1 MTKENS
7 TSSELVHNNELLSII
22 TKKVTK
28 GKHKHLH
35 PEVGKDKTLNKCK
48 GLFKE
53 GASPKILT
61 KVLTKLGESPE
72 EQEKYYKYYT
82 QHFLPA
88 LKKEIKQSKKLD
100 PTKKEEIEQ
109 VISEAINKSSKKD
122 HPDNVDQNETG
133 RRGSMESE
141 TESGNSGEAED
152 NHDASKKHS
161 ISSANTIS
169 EDQEV
174 ENGITG
180 KSEDSGIESGNSS
193 EAEDDHADEKDHI
206 SGIPIFHTANE
217 DQEVENGIM
226 NSSVQYTDKEQP
238 IFKVIKNGDQ
248 GKFREY
254 LKGCTDISSVK
265 DKKENNIL
273 HLIVTQLE
281 KKQKFDFLNTV
292 LDVSKKEGKEQLK
305 AQLEKAVNDKNGNG
319 QTPLQALLLSK
330 VTKEKHS
337 FETTPRKTLTPLKK
351 LIPHYDNT
359 IVSAIQLLKLGANID
374 DLQLSKEELQEL
386 SEKQKIYYL
395 NFLEKLAES
404 VKKSELEP
412 EIKTNTETKI
422 KEIIGYTIN
431 TPDSNPLHSAIEN
444 NDKKLFEE
452 LLQKG
457 ADISLKDTN
466 GNNALHHIAL
476 LKGEQKVAYLELIL
490 NLVEKEVISQDK
502 LREAVDATNQKEDTP
517 LQAVLK
523 TKARKEKIEY
533 LKQGTIFDSTV
544 SCSNT
549 TKFCAMLLEMGAD
562 PCSLELE
569 GQTFDTKKYYLT
581 LLNLKEYPRITQEA
595 QKKVR
600 ELKEKLEEKYHCK
613 TASKKCQ
620 SGIEKA
626 GSFIE
631 KTASTTGKAVSAA
644 GKYIDPAKRTRQTL
658 ISITTVIFIS
668 AVAYGVSQ
676 GYIGALAALFLAAI
690 AIATCLALTLGF
702 SGVKKCFEKLTNKTK
717 NSTDN
722 DRQTKRARNPKSEM
736 KDTSTKSP
744 ADGLTI

>member
-1 MTKENS
+1 MTGKNS

-28 GKHKHLH
+28 GKHKHLN
-35 PEVGKDKTLNKCK
+35 PEVGKDRTLNKCK
-48 GLFKE
+48 GLFKKE
-53 GASPKILT
+53 ATPKVLT
-61 KVLTKLGESPE
+61 EVLTKLGELPE
-72 EQEKYYKYYT
+72 KQKEYYEYYI

-88 LKKEIKQSKKLD
+88 LNEEIKQSNELNQAKK
-100 PTKKEEIEQ
+100 KEIEQ
-109 VISEAINKSSKKD
+109 VISEITSQSSN
-122 HPDNVDQNETG
+122 PDNIAQS
-133 RRGSMESE
+133 RRGSIESE
-141 TESGNSGEAED
+141 DSGIESGNSSKAED
-152 NHDASKKHS
+152 DHDASKKHS

-180 KSEDSGIESGNSS
+180 NSEDSGIESGNSS
-193 EAEDDHADEKDHI
+193 EAEDADEKDHI
-206 SGIPIFHTANE
+206 SGIPISHTANE
-217 DQEVENGIM
+217 NQEVENRIM
-226 NSSVQYTDKEQP
+226 NSSVQYTDEERP
-238 IFKVIKNGDQ
+238 IFKAIKNGNQ
-248 GKFREY
+248 REFEEY
-254 LKGCTDISSVK
+254 LENCTDISSAK
-265 DKKENNIL
+265 DEKGNNIL

-292 LDVSKKEGKEQLK
+292 LGVSKKEGKEQLK

-319 QTPLQALLLSK
+319 QTPLQAVLLSK

-374 DLQLSKEELQEL
+374 DLQLSKEELQKL

-422 KEIIGYTIN
+422 KEIIEYTIN

-444 NDKKLFEE
+444 NDEKLFEE

-476 LKGEQKVAYLELIL
+476 LKGKQKVAYLELIL
-490 NLVEKEVISQDK
+490 NLVEKGVISQDK
-502 LREAVDATNQKEDTP
+502 LREAIDATNQKEDTP

-562 PCSLELE
+562 PCSLELK

-668 AVAYGVSQ
+668 AVAYGLSQ

-702 SGVKKCFEKLTNKTK
+702 SGVKKRFEKLTNKTK
-717 NSTDN
+717 NPTDN
-722 DRQTKRARNPKSEM
+722 DRQTKHPKSKI

-744 ADGLTI
+744 ADELKVS

>member
-1 MTKENS
+1 MES
-7 TSSELVHNNELLSII
+7 
-22 TKKVTK
+22 
-28 GKHKHLH
+28 
-35 PEVGKDKTLNKCK
+35 KD
-48 GLFKE
+48 
-53 GASPKILT
+53 
-61 KVLTKLGESPE
+61 
-72 EQEKYYKYYT
+72 
-82 QHFLPA
+82 
-88 LKKEIKQSKKLD
+88 
-100 PTKKEEIEQ
+100 
-109 VISEAINKSSKKD
+109 
-122 HPDNVDQNETG
+122 
-133 RRGSMESE
+133 SE

-337 FETTPRKTLTPLKK
+337 FETTPRKTLTPFKK

-395 NFLEKLAES
+395 NFLEKLAEQG
-404 VKKSELEP
+404 KKSKLKP

-422 KEIIGYTIN
+422 KEIIPYTIN
-431 TPDSNPLHSAIEN
+431 TPDSNNNYLLHSVIKN
-444 NDKKLFEE
+444 NDKKLFKE
-452 LLQKG
+452 LLEKG
-457 ADISLKDTN
+457 ADISLKDTD
-466 GNNALHHIAL
+466 GNNALHHVAL

>member
-61 KVLTKLGESPE
+61 EVLTKLGESPE

-122 HPDNVDQNETG
+122 HPDNVDQNEIG

-141 TESGNSGEAED
+141 TESGNSSDAED
-152 NHDASKKHS
+152 DHNASKKHS

-169 EDQEV
+169 EGQGV
-174 ENGITG
+174 EKDNGMTIDNG
-180 KSEDSGIESGNSS
+180 DSGIESGNSS
-193 EAEDDHADEKDHI
+193 EAEDDPADEKDHI
-206 SGIPIFHTANE
+206 SGIPISYTANE
-217 DQEVENGIM
+217 NQEVEKTNGIT
-226 NSSVQYTDKEQP
+226 NSNVQYTDEEQP
-238 IFKVIKNGDQ
+238 IFKAIKNGNRK
-248 GKFREY
+248 KFEEY
-254 LKGCTDISSVK
+254 LKGCKDISSAK
-265 DKKENNIL
+265 DEKENNIL

-337 FETTPRKTLTPLKK
+337 FETTPRKTLTPFKK

-502 LREAVDATNQKEDTP
+502 LREAMNATNQKEDTP

-644 GKYIDPAKRTRQTL
+644 GKYIDPAIRNVL
-658 ISITTVIFIS
+658 
-668 AVAYGVSQ
+668 
-676 GYIGALAALFLAAI
+676 
-690 AIATCLALTLGF
+690 
-702 SGVKKCFEKLTNKTK
+702 K
-717 NSTDN
+717 N
-722 DRQTKRARNPKSEM
+722 
-736 KDTSTKSP
+736 
-744 ADGLTI
+744 

>member
-53 GASPKILT
+53 GASPKILIE
-61 KVLTKLGESPE
+61 VLTKLGESPE

-122 HPDNVDQNETG
+122 HPDNVDQNEIG

-141 TESGNSGEAED
+141 TESGNSSDAED
-152 NHDASKKHS
+152 DHNASKKHS

-169 EDQEV
+169 EGQGV
-174 ENGITG
+174 EKDNGMTIDNG
-180 KSEDSGIESGNSS
+180 DSGIESGNSS
-193 EAEDDHADEKDHI
+193 EAEDDPADEKDHI
-206 SGIPIFHTANE
+206 SGIPISYTANE
-217 DQEVENGIM
+217 NQEVEKTNGIT
-226 NSSVQYTDKEQP
+226 NSNVQYTDEEQP
-238 IFKVIKNGDQ
+238 IFKAIKNGNRK
-248 GKFREY
+248 KFEEY
-254 LKGCTDISSVK
+254 LKGCKDISSAK
-265 DKKENNIL
+265 DEKENNIL

-330 VTKEKHS
+330 VTKEKQ
-337 FETTPRKTLTPLKK
+337 TTPLKK
-351 LIPHYDNT
+351 LTPHYDNT

-374 DLQLSKEELQEL
+374 DLQLSEEKLQYLKEE
-386 SEKQKIYYL
+386 QKTYYR
-395 NFLEKLAES
+395 NFLEKLAEQG
-404 VKKSELEP
+404 KKSKLKP

-422 KEIIGYTIN
+422 KEIIPYTIN
-431 TPDSNPLHSAIEN
+431 TPDSNNNYLLHSVIKN
-444 NDKKLFEE
+444 NDKKLFKE
-452 LLQKG
+452 LLEKG
-457 ADISLKDTN
+457 VDISLKDTD
-466 GNNALHHIAL
+466 GNNALHHVAL

-490 NLVEKEVISQDK
+490 NLVEKGVISQDK
-502 LREAVDATNQKEDTP
+502 LREAMNATNQKENTP
-517 LQAVLK
+517 LQVALIKKV
-523 TKARKEKIEY
+523 EKGKHLSQI
-533 LKQGTIFDSTV
+533 KVVVPKKIGDG
-544 SCSNT
+544 NT
-549 TKFCAMLLEMGAD
+549 TKFCAMLLKNGAD
-562 PCSLELE
+562 PSSLWLQNPEFHTE
-569 GQTFDTKKYYLT
+569 NYKLT
-581 LLNLKEYPRITQEA
+581 IRNLKNCQETTYTA
-595 QKKVR
+595 LEEVGKIKKG
-600 ELKEKLEEKYHCK
+600 LEEKYHCK

-676 GYIGALAALFLAAI
+676 GYIGAFAALFLAAI

>member
-717 NSTDN
+717 SSTDN

>member
-100 PTKKEEIEQ
+100 PTKEEIEQ

-702 SGVKKCFEKLTNKTK
+702 SGVKKCFEKL
-717 NSTDN
+717 
-722 DRQTKRARNPKSEM
+722 
-736 KDTSTKSP
+736 
-744 ADGLTI
+744 

>member
-61 KVLTKLGESPE
+61 EVLIKLGKSPE

-133 RRGSMESE
+133 CRGSMESE

-152 NHDASKKHS
+152 NHDASKNYS

-206 SGIPIFHTANE
+206 SGI
-217 DQEVENGIM
+217 
-226 NSSVQYTDKEQP
+226 TDKEQP

-452 LLQKG
+452 LLKKG

-466 GNNALHHIAL
+466 GNNA
-476 LKGEQKVAYLELIL
+476 
-490 NLVEKEVISQDK
+490 
-502 LREAVDATNQKEDTP
+502 
-517 LQAVLK
+517 
-523 TKARKEKIEY
+523 
-533 LKQGTIFDSTV
+533 
-544 SCSNT
+544 
-549 TKFCAMLLEMGAD
+549 
-562 PCSLELE
+562 
-569 GQTFDTKKYYLT
+569 
-581 LLNLKEYPRITQEA
+581 
-595 QKKVR
+595 
-600 ELKEKLEEKYHCK
+600 
-613 TASKKCQ
+613 
-620 SGIEKA
+620 
-626 GSFIE
+626 
-631 KTASTTGKAVSAA
+631 
-644 GKYIDPAKRTRQTL
+644 
-658 ISITTVIFIS
+658 
-668 AVAYGVSQ
+668 
-676 GYIGALAALFLAAI
+676 
-690 AIATCLALTLGF
+690 
-702 SGVKKCFEKLTNKTK
+702 
-717 NSTDN
+717 
-722 DRQTKRARNPKSEM
+722 
-736 KDTSTKSP
+736 
-744 ADGLTI
+744 